1 MIAFDH
7 VGKRASAEWLT
18 SVLTAN
24 GFLRSGEVV
33 EVNQRVSRIG
43 TTLTSE
49 FFLLQMRYS
58 PNHEGNPPADCLMK
72 IGKPELFGVTSNE
85 AAFYERA
92 RRRGPKGVL
101 LTCFGTAVDEPAQSA
116 VILLE
121 VKRDTRPIANW
132 PALPEMATC
141 EQLVRVLATVHAS
154 WWNSTE
160 LDTPGGNR
168 FASTIGRARSELLQ
182 PFFDEMGDGLSR
194 ERRTTLE
201 QMGDRYPFLLNAHI
215 DATQRQTLAHGD
227 AHFWNFLYPNDAT
240 ASPLLID
247 WQACLVQFGAWDLAY
262 MIGSHFDLDD
272 RRRAEASL
280 LNTYLLKLYEFGID
294 YRYDDLWYDYRLLIA
309 GLVFVPIA
317 QRSNGVPTQVWRHY
331 FDHAFSAFDDLGC
344 RDFLQ

>member
-7 VGKRASAEWLT
+7 VGRRASAEWLT

-72 IGKPELFGVTSNE
+72 IGKPELFRATSNE

-92 RRRGPKGVL
+92 RRRGPKDVL
-101 LTCFGTAVDEPAQSA
+101 LTCFGSAVDESAQSA

-121 VKRDTRPIANW
+121 VKRDTRAIANW
-132 PALPEMATC
+132 PAFPNIITC
-141 EQLVRVLATVHAS
+141 EQLVRVLATVHAG
-154 WWNSTE
+154 WWNDPE
-160 LDTPGGNR
+160 LESPGGNHL
-168 FASTIGRARSELLQ
+168 ASAIDRATSEMLQ
-182 PFFDEMGDGLSR
+182 PFFDEMDSGLSR

-201 QMGDRYPFLLNAHI
+201 QLCDRYPSLLNAHI

-262 MIGSHFDLDD
+262 MIASHFDLDD

-280 LNTYLLKLYEFGID
+280 LNTYLAKLYEFGID

-317 QRSNGVPTQVWRHY
+317 QRSNGVPAQVWRHY

-344 RDFLQ
+344 RDLLQ